1 MSLNKQSLLATV
13 KEIKANSRKRKFT
26 QSIDLILNLQDI
38 DLKSPAGRF
47 QETVELPFASEK
59 PNKICVFASGGLAVR
74 ARRAH
79 VDLVIERADLE
90 QMAGSKRDIRR
101 IANEYS
107 AFIAEAPL
115 MPLVGKIFG
124 PFLGPRGKMPVPVAP
139 TADITALVAKHR
151 KTVIVKM
158 RNHPVIQC
166 RVGME
171 TMQEEEI
178 TANVQAVVTA
188 VARRL
193 KKGLKNV
200 KSGYLKASMGQPV
213 PIKL

>member
-1 MSLNKQSLLATV
+1 MSLNKKSLLATV
-13 KEIKANSRKRKFT
+13 KEIKANPRKRKFT

-38 DLKSPAGRF
+38 DLKSPTSRF
-47 QETVELPFASEK
+47 QETVELPFVSEK
-59 PNKICVFASGGLAVR
+59 PNKICVFASGGLGVR

-79 VDLVIERADLE
+79 ADLVIDRTELE
-90 QMAGSKRDIRR
+90 QMAGSKRDLRK

-107 AFIAEAPL
+107 SFIAEAPF

-139 TADITALVAKHR
+139 TVDITKLIAKHR
-151 KTVIVKM
+151 KTVLVKM
-158 RNHPVIQC
+158 RNQPVIQC
-166 RVGME
+166 RVGIE
-171 TMQEEEI
+171 TMNEEEI

-193 KKGLKNV
+193 KRGLKNV
-200 KSGYLKASMGQPV
+200 KSGYLKASMGHPV
-213 PIKL
+213 QIKL